1 MSRVHRFKLIARAI
15 TGTALALALVACAH
29 PVKIS
34 PQLTLTSDR
43 SRLVDKKV
51 GYRITDAQRA
61 LQVTSAGGGGDKIS
75 YYLYR
80 DLESGLFDTLS
91 SVFSAVYVIPDA
103 SSQQFIVDKNI
114 SFVFTPVIDSE
125 SSSKNVL
132 MWNPTDFTLRLR
144 ASALD
149 ASGQEVWSRDFVG
162 TGRAAAGGS
171 LVETPAAQAA
181 AADVFGQLQRALL
194 DEPVFRK

>member
-1 MSRVHRFKLIARAI
+1 MSRVPHFKAVARAI
-15 TGTALALALVACAH
+15 TGTVFALALVACAH

-91 SVFSAVYVIPDA
+91 SVFSAVYVLPDA

-114 SFVFTPVIDSE
+114 SFVFTPVMDSE

-194 DEPVFRK
+194 DEPVFRN